1 MKRNRNFEIL
11 SYDVPE
17 QRQKW
22 RDIYDD
28 FSKIDI
34 FYYPEYVYLFDLK
47 GDGKAQCF
55 VYYNKHGIVI
65 FPFLKRMINDLDIFG
80 DILDNICDIASP
92 YGFSGYLRS
101 NDKIDIDNFY
111 KVFDSYYCKNNNI
124 VSEFVRFHP
133 ILENVL
139 YSPSAVKTN
148 KMNETVMIELTLTP
162 DEIWG
167 NLTSVCRNI
176 IRKARKFDIEVIH
189 DEFFENLDK
198 FHELYTK
205 TMQRLGAQ
213 EYYFFKID
221 WFRNL
226 IKFLNG
232 KVALFHA
239 KYQNTIIL
247 SCMFLMSDEYIHYFL
262 SGSDRKMAYMAANN
276 LLLYEVALWAKNRD
290 KKIFNLGGGI
300 QPGDSLFRFKAS
312 FSSKRSEFYTGNVI
326 HNNELYANLCRKRWG
341 EGGGKQIQEDFF
353 PLYRILKKNKFIR
366 LLSMLLIC
374 TPEIFIQLL
383 PLLQDNMV

>member
-1 MKRNRNFEIL
+1 MRRNPNFELL

-22 RDIYDD
+22 RDIYDN

-65 FPFLKRMINDLDIFG
+65 FPFLKRRINDLDIFG

-101 NDKIDIDNFY
+101 NDKIDIDRFY
-111 KVFDSYYCKNNNI
+111 KVFDSYYCKKNNI

-213 EYYFFKID
+213 EYYFFKYD
-221 WFRNL
+221 HCL
-226 IKFLNG
+226 
-232 KVALFHA
+232 
-239 KYQNTIIL
+239 
-247 SCMFLMSDEYIHYFL
+247 C
-262 SGSDRKMAYMAANN
+262 
-276 LLLYEVALWAKNRD
+276 
-290 KKIFNLGGGI
+290 
-300 QPGDSLFRFKAS
+300 
-312 FSSKRSEFYTGNVI
+312 SK
-326 HNNELYANLCRKRWG
+326 
-341 EGGGKQIQEDFF
+341 
-353 PLYRILKKNKFIR
+353 
-366 LLSMLLIC
+366 
-374 TPEIFIQLL
+374 
-383 PLLQDNMV
+383 